1 MPSANFPPPCRR
13 DTGMSCCDGI
23 RLDDRTLALLEH
35 VLVLCVASRQR
46 LFRSIE
52 EFRGPRPSPTKSL
65 RRGGWGAGGA
75 GATAAVRDIEEGEP
89 KAWRP
94 VFARLAELGLF
105 GVAVPEECGGAG
117 GSIED
122 LSAMVEEAARAL
134 VPGPV
139 ATTALATLVVSDPQ
153 LSEALAAGERTAGVA
168 LRSDVEFDATTS
180 RASGTVPFVLGGVA
194 DGLLLVPAGDS
205 WLLVDATAEGVAVE
219 PLQASDF
226 SRPLARAVLTSAP
239 ASVLDAPA
247 DWVTDLTATVLSAEA
262 AGITRWTLD
271 TAVAYAKV
279 REQFGKPI
287 GSFQAIKHLCAEMLC
302 RTEQVAVAA
311 ADAAR
316 AANDGDHRQLSIAAA
331 IAAGVG
337 IDAAKANAKD
347 CIQVLG
353 GIGITW
359 EHDAHLYLRR
369 AYGIGQFLG
378 GPARWLRRTAELTSA
393 GVRRDL
399 SIDLSDV
406 ADLRP
411 EIADA
416 VAGVASLPDD
426 KRQAKLAEA
435 GLLAPHWPAP
445 YGRGAGPA
453 EQLLIDQEMSST
465 GVIRPDLVIGWWAA
479 PTILEHGTPEQ
490 VERFVPGTLSGDI
503 FWCQLFSEPEA
514 GSDLA
519 SLRTKAVRVD
529 GGWELTGQKV
539 WTSSAHK
546 AQWGVCLART
556 DPEAPK
562 HKGITYFLVDMGSPG
577 IVIRPL
583 REITGDALFNEVFLD
598 SVFVPDEMVV
608 GTVNDGW
615 RLARTTLANERV
627 AMAAGT
633 ALGNPMEELL
643 AEAAEINLDVAQ
655 QDRLARLIITAQVGS
670 LLDQRI
676 AQLAVGGQDPG
687 AQSSVRKLIGVGYR
701 QALAEF
707 RMDLSEGS
715 GIAFDKRVKDFL
727 NTRCL
732 TIAGGTEQILLTLA
746 GERLL
751 GLPR

>member
-1 MPSANFPPPCRR
+1 MEQ
-13 DTGMSCCDGI
+13 G
-23 RLDDRTLALLEH
+23 
-35 VLVLCVASRQR
+35 
-46 LFRSIE
+46 
-52 EFRGPRPSPTKSL
+52 RG
-65 RRGGWGAGGA
+65 
-75 GATAAVRDIEEGEP
+75 D
-89 KAWRP
+89 AWRP
-94 VFARLAELGLF
+94 VFAGLADLGLF
-105 GVAVPEECGGAG
+105 GVAIPEDLGGAG
-117 GSIED
+117 GTIED
-122 LSAMVEEAARAL
+122 LCAMIEEAAKAL

-139 ATTALATLVVSDPQ
+139 AATALATVV
-153 LSEALAAGERTAGVA
+153 LSGSVDDQKLLAALASGERFAGVA
-168 LRSDVEFDATTS
+168 LEDPEGSVQFDERAS
-180 RASGTVPFVLGGVA
+180 RATGSVPWVLGAAEGAVLIVPA
-194 DGLLLVPAGDS
+194 DGKSLLIDTGSD
-205 WLLVDATAEGVAVE
+205 GVRIE
-219 PLQASDF
+219 PLEAADF
-226 SRPLARAVLTSAP
+226 SRPLARVVLTSAP
-239 ASVLDAPA
+239 A
-247 DWVTDLTATVLSAEA
+247 TVLTGSVWASPRRVEELAATLLAAEA
-262 AGITRWTLD
+262 AGVTRWSLD

-302 RTEQVAVAA
+302 RAEQVAVAA

-316 AANDGDHRQLSIAAA
+316 AAEDGDPRQLSIAAA
-331 IAAGVG
+331 IAAGIG

-378 GPARWLRRTAELTSA
+378 GPARWLRRTAELTQA
-393 GVRRDL
+393 GARRNL
-399 SIDLSDV
+399 SIDLSEV

-411 EIADA
+411 QIADA
-416 VAGVASLPDD
+416 VAGVAALPDD
-426 KRQAKLAEA
+426 KRQAALAEA
-435 GLLAPHWPAP
+435 GLLAPHWAAP
-445 YGRGAGPA
+445 YGRSAGPA
-453 EQLLIDQEMSST
+453 EQLLIDQEMSSA
-465 GVIRPDLVIGWWAA
+465 GVPRPDLVVGWWAA

-490 VERFVPGTLSGDI
+490 VERFVPATLRGEI
-503 FWCQLFSEPEA
+503 FWCQLFSEPGA

-556 DPEAPK
+556 DPDAPK
-562 HKGITYFLVDMGSPG
+562 HKGITYFLIDMTSPG
-577 IVIRPL
+577 ILIRPL

-627 AMAAGT
+627 AMAHGT
-633 ALGNPMEELL
+633 ALGNPMEQLL
-643 AEAAEINLDVAQ
+643 AAAAEINLDVAQ

-687 AQSSVRKLIGVGYR
+687 SESSVRKLVGVRYR
-701 QALAEF
+701 QALAEY
-707 RMDLSEGS
+707 RMDLSEGA
-715 GIAFDKRVKDFL
+715 GVVEDKIVHDFL

-732 TIAGGTEQILLTLA
+732 TIAGGTEQILLTVA
-746 GERLL
+746 AERLL

>member
-1 MPSANFPPPCRR
+1 MASTITDEQFAARELVR
-13 DTGMSCCDGI
+13 DW
-23 RLDDRTLALLEH
+23 A
-35 VLVLCVASRQR
+35 
-46 LFRSIE
+46 
-52 EFRGPRPSPTKSL
+52 
-65 RRGGWGAGGA
+65 AGS
-75 GATAAVRDIEEGEP
+75 GATEAVRDIEQGEP
-89 KAWRP
+89 NAWEP
-94 VFARLAELGLF
+94 VFDGLAGLGLF
-105 GVAVPEECGGAG
+105 GVAVPEDCGGAG

-122 LSAMVEEAARAL
+122 LAAMVEEAARAL

-139 ATTALATLVVSDPQ
+139 ATTALATLVVSDPA
-153 LSEALAAGERTAGVA
+153 LREALVSGERTAGVA
-168 LRSDVEFDATTS
+168 FDGDVDFDEA
-180 RASGTVPFVLGGVA
+180 ALQVSGTVPWLLGGVA
-194 DGLLLVPAGDS
+194 DGLLLVPAGQT

-219 PLQASDF
+219 PLQPADF

-239 ASVLDAPA
+239 ARVIDAPA
-247 DWVTDLTATVLSAEA
+247 GWVTDLTVMVLVAEA

-316 AANDGDHRQLSIAAA
+316 AAHDGDPRQLSIAAA
-331 IAAGVG
+331 TAAG
-337 IDAAKANAKD
+337 IAIEAAKANAKD

-378 GPARWLRRTAELTSA
+378 GPARWLRRTTELTQD

-399 SIDLSDV
+399 SFDLSDV

-411 EIADA
+411 EIAEA
-416 VAGVASLPDD
+416 AAGVAALSEGE
-426 KRQAKLAEA
+426 RQAKLAET

-445 YGRGAGPA
+445 HGRGAGPA
-453 EQLLIDQEMSST
+453 EQLLIDQELASA
-465 GVIRPDLVIGWWAA
+465 GVARPDLVIGWWAA

-490 VERFVPGTLSGDI
+490 VERFVPGTLSGEI

-519 SLRTKAVRVD
+519 SLRTKAVKVD

-556 DPEAPK
+556 DPHAPK
-562 HKGITYFLVDMGSPG
+562 HKGISYFLIDMSSPG
-577 IVIRPL
+577 ILIRPL

-598 SVFVPDEMVV
+598 NVFVSDEMVV

-615 RLARTTLANERV
+615 RLARTTLANERI
-627 AMAAGT
+627 AMAGGT

-643 AEAAEINLDVAQ
+643 AEAAKANLDVAQ
-655 QDRLARLIITAQVGS
+655 QDQLAHLIITAQVGS

-676 AQLAVGGQDPG
+676 AQLAVGGRDPG
-687 AQSSVRKLIGVGYR
+687 PQSSVRKLIGVRYR
-701 QALAEF
+701 QALAEY
-707 RMDLSEGS
+707 RMDLADGH

-732 TIAGGTEQILLTLA
+732 TIAGGTEQILLTVA
-746 GERLL
+746 AERLL

>member
-1 MPSANFPPPCRR
+1 
-13 DTGMSCCDGI
+13 
-23 RLDDRTLALLEH
+23 
-35 VLVLCVASRQR
+35 
-46 LFRSIE
+46 
-52 EFRGPRPSPTKSL
+52 
-65 RRGGWGAGGA
+65 
-75 GATAAVRDIEEGEP
+75 
-89 KAWRP
+89 
-94 VFARLAELGLF
+94 
-105 GVAVPEECGGAG
+105 
-117 GSIED
+117 
-122 LSAMVEEAARAL
+122 
-134 VPGPV
+134 
-139 ATTALATLVVSDPQ
+139 
-153 LSEALAAGERTAGVA
+153 
-168 LRSDVEFDATTS
+168 
-180 RASGTVPFVLGGVA
+180 
-194 DGLLLVPAGDS
+194 
-205 WLLVDATAEGVAVE
+205 
-219 PLQASDF
+219 
-226 SRPLARAVLTSAP
+226 
-239 ASVLDAPA
+239 
-247 DWVTDLTATVLSAEA
+247 
-262 AGITRWTLD
+262 
-271 TAVAYAKV
+271 
-279 REQFGKPI
+279 
-287 GSFQAIKHLCAEMLC
+287 
-302 RTEQVAVAA
+302 VAA

-316 AANDGDHRQLSIAAA
+316 AASDGDQRQLSIAAA
-331 IAAGVG
+331 IAAGIG
-337 IDAAKANAKD
+337 IEAAKANAKD

-369 AYGIGQFLG
+369 AYGISQFLG
-378 GPARWLRRTAELTSA
+378 GSARWLRRTAELTQA
-393 GVRRDL
+393 GVRRNL

-416 VAGVASLPDD
+416 VAGVAALPDD
-426 KRQAKLAEA
+426 KRQAALAEA

-445 YGRGAGPA
+445 YGRSAGPA
-453 EQLLIDQEMSST
+453 EQLLIDQEISSA
-465 GVIRPDLVIGWWAA
+465 GLVRPDLVIGWWAA

-490 VERFVPGTLSGDI
+490 VERFVPTTLSGEI

-562 HKGITYFLVDMGSPG
+562 HKGITYFLIDMSSPG
-577 IVIRPL
+577 ILIRPL

-598 SVFVPDEMVV
+598 GVFVPDEMVV

-643 AEAAEINLDVAQ
+643 AAVAKVDIDVAQ
-655 QDRLARLIITAQVGS
+655 QDRLARLIITTQVGS

-687 AQSSVRKLIGVGYR
+687 AQSSVRKLIGVRYR

-707 RMDLSEGS
+707 RMDLTDGS
-715 GIAFDKRVKDFL
+715 GVVEDKVVHDFL

-732 TIAGGTEQILLTLA
+732 TIAGGTEQILLTVA

>member
-1 MPSANFPPPCRR
+1 MATTITDEQFAARELVR
-13 DTGMSCCDGI
+13 DW
-23 RLDDRTLALLEH
+23 A
-35 VLVLCVASRQR
+35 
-46 LFRSIE
+46 
-52 EFRGPRPSPTKSL
+52 
-65 RRGGWGAGGA
+65 AGSGS
-75 GATAAVRDIEEGEP
+75 TAAVRDIEQGEP
-89 KAWRP
+89 KAWQP

-153 LSEALAAGERTAGVA
+153 PREALAAGERTAGVA
-168 LRSDVEFDATTS
+168 LRGDVEFDATAS
-180 RASGTVPFVLGGVA
+180 RASGTAPFVLGGVA
-194 DGLLLVPAGDS
+194 DGLLLVPAGDR
-205 WLLVDATAEGVAVE
+205 WLLVDPAAADAAGTVAVE

-239 ASVLDAPA
+239 ASVLDVSP

-331 IAAGVG
+331 IAAGIG

-378 GPARWLRRTAELTSA
+378 GPARWLRRTVELTSS

-453 EQLLIDQEMSST
+453 EQLLIDWEMSSA

-479 PTILEHGTPEQ
+479 PTILAHGTPEQ
-490 VERFVPGTLSGDI
+490 VERFVPGTLNGEI

-556 DPEAPK
+556 DPDAGK
-562 HKGITYFLVDMGSPG
+562 HKGITYFLIDMSSPG
-577 IVIRPL
+577 ILIRPL

-598 SVFVPDEMVV
+598 GVFVPDEMVV

-615 RLARTTLANERV
+615 RLARTTLANERI

-643 AEAAEINLDVAQ
+643 AEAAKANLDVAQ
-655 QDRLARLIITAQVGS
+655 QDQLARLIITAQVGS

-687 AQSSVRKLIGVGYR
+687 AQSSVRKLIGVRYR

>member
-1 MPSANFPPPCRR
+1 VATTITDEQFAARELVR
-13 DTGMSCCDGI
+13 DW
-23 RLDDRTLALLEH
+23 A
-35 VLVLCVASRQR
+35 
-46 LFRSIE
+46 
-52 EFRGPRPSPTKSL
+52 
-65 RRGGWGAGGA
+65 AGS
-75 GATAAVRDIEEGEP
+75 GATAAVRDIEQGEP
-89 KAWRP
+89 KAWQP
-94 VFARLAELGLF
+94 VFGGLAELGLF

-122 LSAMVEEAARAL
+122 LSAMVEEAARSL

-153 LSEALAAGERTAGVA
+153 LREALAAGERTAGVA
-168 LRSDVEFDATTS
+168 LRSDVEFDATAS
-180 RASGTVPFVLGGVA
+180 RVSGTVPFVLGGVA
-194 DGLLLVPAGDS
+194 DGLLLVPAGDR
-205 WLLVDATAEGVAVE
+205 WLLVDSAAADAAGTVAVE
-219 PLQASDF
+219 PLQATDF

-331 IAAGVG
+331 IAAGIG

-416 VAGVASLPDD
+416 VAGVASVPDD

-453 EQLLIDQEMSST
+453 EQLLIDQEMSSA

-503 FWCQLFSEPEA
+503 FWCQLFSEPGA

-556 DPEAPK
+556 DSDAPK
-562 HKGITYFLVDMGSPG
+562 HKGITYFLIDMSSPG
-577 IVIRPL
+577 ILIRPL

-643 AEAAEINLDVAQ
+643 AEAAKANLDVAQ
-655 QDRLARLIITAQVGS
+655 QDQLARLIITAQVGS

-687 AQSSVRKLIGVGYR
+687 AQSSVRKLIGVRYR

-707 RMDLSEGS
+707 RMDLADGL
-715 GIAFDKRVKDFL
+715 GIVAAKTVKDFL

>member
-1 MPSANFPPPCRR
+1 MATTITDEQFAARELVR
-13 DTGMSCCDGI
+13 DW
-23 RLDDRTLALLEH
+23 A
-35 VLVLCVASRQR
+35 
-46 LFRSIE
+46 
-52 EFRGPRPSPTKSL
+52 
-65 RRGGWGAGGA
+65 AGSGS
-75 GATAAVRDIEEGEP
+75 TAAVRDIEQGEP
-89 KAWRP
+89 KAWQP

-122 LSAMVEEAARAL
+122 LSAMIEEAARAL

-153 LSEALAAGERTAGVA
+153 LREALAAGERTAGVA
-168 LRSDVEFDATTS
+168 LRSDVEFDAAAS
-180 RASGTVPFVLGGVA
+180 RASGTVPFVLGGVV
-194 DGLLLVPAGDS
+194 DGLLLVPAGDR

-219 PLQASDF
+219 ALQASDF
-226 SRPLARAVLTSAP
+226 SRPLARAVFTSAP

-316 AANDGDHRQLSIAAA
+316 AAGDGDHRQLSIAAA

-453 EQLLIDQEMSST
+453 EQLLVDQEMSSA

-490 VERFVPGTLSGDI
+490 VERFVPGTLSGEI
-503 FWCQLFSEPEA
+503 LWCQLFSEPEA

-519 SLRTKAVRVD
+519 SLRTKAARVD

-539 WTSSAHK
+539 WTSRAHD

-556 DPEAPK
+556 DPDAPK
-562 HKGITYFLVDMGSPG
+562 HKGITYFLIDMSSPG
-577 IVIRPL
+577 ILIRPL

-598 SVFVPDEMVV
+598 GVFVPDEMVV

-643 AEAAEINLDVAQ
+643 AEAAKANLDVAQ
-655 QDRLARLIITAQVGS
+655 QDQLARLIITAQVGS

-687 AQSSVRKLIGVGYR
+687 AQSSVRKLIGVRYR

>member
-1 MPSANFPPPCRR
+1 MATTIT
-13 DTGMSCCDGI
+13 DEQ
-23 RLDDRTLALLEH
+23 LAARE
-35 VLVLCVASRQR
+35 LV
-46 LFRSIE
+46 
-52 EFRGPRPSPTKSL
+52 RGWAAGS
-65 RRGGWGAGGA
+65 GAA
-75 GATAAVRDIEEGEP
+75 AAVRDIEQGEP
-89 KAWRP
+89 KAWQP
-94 VFARLAELGLF
+94 VFDGLAGLGLF
-105 GVAVPEECGGAG
+105 GVAVPEDFGGAG

-122 LSAMVEEAARAL
+122 LSAMVEEAAKAL

-153 LSEALAAGERTAGVA
+153 LRAALASGERTAGVA
-168 LRSDVEFDATTS
+168 LDGDVEFDTSTS
-180 RASGTVPFVLGGVA
+180 RASGTVPWVLGGVA
-194 DGLLLVPAGDS
+194 EGLLLVPAGGT
-205 WLLVDATAEGVAVE
+205 WLLIDSAAADAAGTVAVE
-219 PLQASDF
+219 PLPATDY
-226 SRPLARAVLTSAP
+226 SRPLARVVLTSAP
-239 ASVLDAPA
+239 ASVLDADGDWLA
-247 DWVTDLTATVLSAEA
+247 DLAATLLSAEA
-262 AGITRWTLD
+262 AGITRWALD

-302 RTEQVAVAA
+302 RAEQVAVAA
-311 ADAAR
+311 ADTAR
-316 AANDGDHRQLSIAAA
+316 AASDGDQRQLSIAAA
-331 IAAGVG
+331 IAAGIG
-337 IDAAKANAKD
+337 IEAAKANAKD

-369 AYGIGQFLG
+369 AYGISQFLG
-378 GPARWLRRTAELTSA
+378 GSARWLRRTAELTQA
-393 GVRRDL
+393 GVRRNL

-416 VAGVASLPDD
+416 VAGVAALPDD
-426 KRQAKLAEA
+426 KRQAALAEA

-445 YGRGAGPA
+445 YGRSAGPA
-453 EQLLIDQEMSST
+453 EQLLIDQEISSA
-465 GVIRPDLVIGWWAA
+465 GLVRPDLVIGWWAA

-490 VERFVPGTLSGDI
+490 VERFVPTTLSGEI

-556 DPEAPK
+556 DPDAPK
-562 HKGITYFLVDMGSPG
+562 HKGITYFLIDMSSPG
-577 IVIRPL
+577 ILIRPL

-598 SVFVPDEMVV
+598 GVFVPDEMVV

-643 AEAAEINLDVAQ
+643 AAVAKVDIDVAQ
-655 QDRLARLIITAQVGS
+655 QDRLARLIITTQVGS

-687 AQSSVRKLIGVGYR
+687 AQSSVRKLIGVRYR

-707 RMDLSEGS
+707 RMDLTDGLGVVE
-715 GIAFDKRVKDFL
+715 DKVVHDFL

-732 TIAGGTEQILLTLA
+732 TIAGGTEQILLTVA